1 MLLIIL
7 AFIIIEVFFALVFR
21 ALLEQ
26 RNKIIEKEQIQIK
39 GKAKP
44 RAESYYIRT
53 NYKKLGGIGFECKEL
68 PGLTQSK
75 GDSGFYLI
83 YTRLFSVF
91 IDLNDFKTADSVIV
105 KDLLIEKYYEFL
117 DAYSQYC
124 LEAKKNVLN
133 EMFNETYMGLGGD
146 EQ

>member
-39 GKAKP
+39 GKARP
-44 RAESYYIRT
+44 ESYYIRT
-53 NYKKLGGIGFECKEL
+53 NYKKLGENGFECKEL
-68 PGLTQSK
+68 SGLLQSK
-75 GDSGFYLI
+75 GDSGYYFV
-83 YTRLFSVF
+83 YTKQFSVF
-91 IDLNDFKTADSVIV
+91 IDINDFKVCDTVII
-105 KDLLIEKYYEFL
+105 KDLLLEKYYEFL

-133 EMFNETYMGLGGD
+133 EMYRGSGGD
-146 EQ
+146 EK